1 MIMATRRTNRAE
13 TAAALC
19 EIANYLRAHPD
30 TSLAVRRREVL
41 RAGDD
46 LVGEAD
52 LVNVL
57 LARPELIDSW
67 VSFVE
72 DQRISDGWYV
82 EVRQTALRGAEWV
95 LARPGRKDDI
105 AFSSAAAA
113 YAGLVARVVGL
124 SLS

>member
-1 MIMATRRTNRAE
+1 MTMATRRTNRAE
-13 TAAALC
+13 TVAALC
-19 EIANYLRAHPD
+19 ELAICLRAHPD
-30 TSLAVRRREVL
+30 TSLAVCRRELL

-46 LVGEAD
+46 LVCEAD

-67 VSFVE
+67 ASFVE
-72 DQRISDGWYV
+72 DQRTSDGWYV
-82 EVRQTALRGAEWV
+82 AVRQTAPRGAEWV
-95 LARPGRKDDI
+95 LARPGRKDAI

-113 YAGLVARVVGL
+113 YAGLIARVVRL